1 MTDES
6 GLDDSMDDTAG
17 LSTGARMDGAV
28 TKEGEGLT
36 GAGIKG
42 DGMRGPEDMAG
53 ISEDDDAGTRD
64 ADEIL
69 TGMSGTAL
77 GMTAA
82 GWMTGELDAWL
93 DD

>member
-17 LSTGARMDGAV
+17 LSTGARMDGAD
-28 TKEGEGLT
+28 TNEGGGLT
-36 GAGIKG
+36 GAGING
-42 DGMRGPEDMAG
+42 DGMTGPEVTVG

-69 TGMSGTAL
+69 TGMSGTVL
-77 GMTAA
+77 TAA